1 MALHEYDFD
10 KEPTVSVVK
19 RILTDAIKMKA
30 TDIHF
35 DPKPNELLI
44 RFRINGDLVEYTT
57 APENVKINILTRVK
71 ILAGMNITDSILPQ
85 TGAINFELD
94 ENNHNM
100 RVSSLPMIDGEKIVV
115 HISNYAKNLKSIIKI
130 GLKDEDV
137 AKVKDLI
144 KEDQGII
151 LVTGT
156 TASGKTT
163 TMYTLLK
170 ELNNQ
175 TKNIISIEDPV
186 KMKIDGINQVQIAP
200 EKGLNYRSV
209 LRSVLLLDP
218 NIIAINELIDDE
230 TTRCALRASVTGR
243 LLLSSMHTKSAYQTI
258 DTLLNM
264 DVENYLLGANLLGI
278 ISQRL
283 VKKLCP
289 ACKERKEASEYEKT
303 IIKEITGEEIEE
315 LYYPKGCSE
324 CHKGYVD
331 QIPVV
336 EVVKIDEDL
345 RNAIS
350 NNKNRDYIR
359 GLVYKNNDTIL
370 KDGFKKVI
378 KGETSF
384 NEIIR
389 ITDVKIDFT
398 KDEENIKEYILGN
411 GEIEFIPKKETEIPL
426 SDEELALK
434 NNIELE
440 TVKEIKEEIEKVI
453 EEKKE
458 KVEEEPIP
466 VVVEDEN
473 ESTDNEDETT
483 SANTEPSQAI
493 TDEVTSNANEVT
505 EEKPIVENTST
516 DNEETTPEAGTTTNE
531 DTTTTPEIKQEETS
545 PAVVPTQEPQPVEV
559 TATNAPA
566 TEAPTPTETT
576 EQPIP
581 VENVVEATP
590 ISEKAQT
597 EQVTPN
603 IEASTEQAQPINTEQ
618 VTNQPTQE
626 PQPIEQATTTTTEP
640 AQTTPVEASTPV
652 VQVAQ
657 PVITIEDDDDDDDF
671 NYGSSYVNKF

>member
-1 MALHEYDFD
+1 MALHEYDYD

-35 DPKPNELLI
+35 DPQPNQLLI

-71 ILAGMNITDSILPQ
+71 ILAGMNITDSLLPQ
-85 TGAINFELD
+85 TGSINFEID
-94 ENNHNM
+94 EQNHNM
-100 RVSSLPMIDGEKIVV
+100 RVSSLPMVDGEKIVL

-137 AKVKDLI
+137 AKLKDLI

-156 TASGKTT
+156 SASGKTT

-243 LLLSSMHTKSAYQTI
+243 LLLSSLHTKSAYQTI

-264 DVENYLLGANLLGI
+264 DVENYLLGSNLLGI
-278 ISQRL
+278 VSQRL
-283 VKKLCP
+283 VKNLCP
-289 ACKERKEASEYEKT
+289 ACKEKRAVSEYEKT
-303 IIKEITGEEIEE
+303 VIREITGEEVEE
-315 LYYPKGCSE
+315 IYYPKGCAE

-331 QIPVV
+331 QIPIV
-336 EVVKIDEDL
+336 EVVKIDEEL
-345 RNAIS
+345 RDAIS
-350 NNKNRDYIR
+350 NNKDRDYIR
-359 GLVYKNNDTIL
+359 KLVYKNNDTIL
-370 KDGFKKVI
+370 QDGFKKVI

-384 NEIIR
+384 TEIIR
-389 ITDVKIDFT
+389 IADIKLDFD

-411 GEIEFIPKKETEIPL
+411 GEIEFVPKKEETPL
-426 SDEELALK
+426 TDEEIAEQ

-453 EEKKE
+453 ENKKVNNE
-458 KVEEEPIP
+458 NEEASPTP
-466 VVVEDEN
+466 EDEN
-473 ESTDNEDETT
+473 EVNEDTT
-483 SANTEPSQAI
+483 SE
-493 TDEVTSNANEVT
+493 DKEVTEVTEITEEDEKTSEGPVVVNVDENEEATTEEKEETSTEITEITEVTEEPKEEVKPEEEKTTEVT
-505 EEKPIVENTST
+505 EEKNDETPVT
-516 DNEETTPEAGTTTNE
+516 EETKENVEEVTQAEEVKEEAPTE
-531 DTTTTPEIKQEETS
+531 PTTTTPVAPQVTEPVAAEIVTENN
-545 PAVVPTQEPQPVEV
+545 EV
-559 TATNAPA
+559 
-566 TEAPTPTETT
+566 TETT
-576 EQPIP
+576 EVTEEQPTTEDVPESEP
-581 VENVVEATP
+581 VATP
-590 ISEKAQT
+590 
-597 EQVTPN
+597 
-603 IEASTEQAQPINTEQ
+603 
-618 VTNQPTQE
+618 
-626 PQPIEQATTTTTEP
+626 
-640 AQTTPVEASTPV
+640 TTPVVPATP
-652 VQVAQ
+652 
-657 PVITIEDDDDDDDF
+657 TIAIDDDEDDDDF
-671 NYGSSYVNKF
+671 NYGSSYVNTF